1 MRKKF
6 TVLTLVFFS
15 ILFWGCSTKEHQQ
28 TELDLAGTWN
38 YRLDSLDVGM
48 AEKWQLQDFKYKID
62 LPAALRDYD
71 IGNKP
76 SLKTQWTGSIYDSS
90 WYFNPAM
97 KKYRS
102 KESIKFPFWLT
113 PDTRYVGKAWFQKTI
128 TIPDSW
134 SGKNLE
140 LMLER
145 PHWQTKVWLDSTEI
159 GTDNSL
165 SVPHKFIIPASY
177 ISSGEHKLTVQVDNA
192 IRDIDPGI
200 NSHSISD
207 HTQGNWN
214 GIVGQMKLD
223 VLNSA
228 YFNTIKILPDVKNN
242 KVAITVDANGME
254 NNISIAFKILDKATG
269 KILQNKELK
278 WNSSNEL
285 ANFTLEMGEDYTLW
299 SEFNPALYI
308 LEATLKNDE
317 RTLDTKRITFG
328 MRDFSIEDKKFTI
341 NGTQI
346 FLRGTTECSVFPLT
360 GYPPTS
366 KEEWAT
372 IYEKIKSFGLNHMRF
387 HSYCP
392 PEAAFEAADEAGI
405 YLQVEGPSWAKY
417 STTLG
422 DGKPLDDYLM
432 KETKRIIDTYGNH
445 PSFVMMAYGNEPSG
459 NYVPYL
465 ENWVDHFREYD
476 SQRVFTGAST
486 GGSWSIIE
494 NSDFIVRAPPRGLEW
509 KDKKPNSTFD
519 YRTKTENQER
529 PYVTFEM
536 GQWCAFPNF
545 EEIPK
550 YKGALKAKNFE
561 LFKEDLND
569 HHMADL
575 ADEFL
580 MASGKLQALC
590 YKQEIEATMR
600 TPNLAGYQ
608 LLGLND
614 FSGQGTALVGVLD
627 AFWDEKGYI
636 TSEEFKA
643 FNDRVVP
650 LVRFDAFT
658 FKNTEAVQATIEVA
672 NFSGNVLQ
680 DAKVH
685 WSIENEEQ
693 VTFDEGSFTVS
704 EIPVGNANVIGKI
717 SSSFEAI
724 TKAQKLV
731 VKVRVNGFENS
742 WNIWVYPQ
750 QIKIEK
756 PEEIL
761 IAHQADDQVLEALEN
776 GKSVL
781 LLAAGNV
788 ENGEDVIQ
796 YFTPA
801 FWNTSWFRMRPPHTT
816 GIYIRDEHPVFK
828 AFPTDYYSDL
838 QWWEIANKQQVM
850 NLENFDPEFEPIVQP
865 IDTWFLNRRLAM
877 LFEAQIGKGKL
888 MVCSVDLEQNLD
900 QRIVAKHLK
909 NSILNYMVSDAFNP
923 ESKVE
928 WNVVQELFE
937 KKEREGWKSYVSDNP

>member
-6 TVLTLVFFS
+6 TVLTLIFFS

-48 AEKWQLQDFKYKID
+48 EEKWQLQDFEDKID

-76 SLKTQWTGSIYDSS
+76 SLETQWTGSIYDSS

-113 PDTRYVGKAWFQKTI
+113 PNTRYVGKAWFQKTI

-140 LMLER
+140 LVLER

-177 ISSGEHKLTVQVDNA
+177 ISSGEHRLTVQVDNA

-278 WNSSNEL
+278 WNSPNDL
-285 ANFTLEMGEDYTLW
+285 ADFKLEMGEDYTLW

-308 LEATLKNDE
+308 LEATLKNNE
-317 RTLDTKRITFG
+317 EILDARRITFG
-328 MRDFSIEDKKFTI
+328 MRDFSIDDKKFTI
-341 NGTQI
+341 NGTQV

-366 KEEWAT
+366 KEEWAA
-372 IYEKIKSFGLNHMRF
+372 IYKKIKSFGLNHMRF

-422 DGKPLDDYLM
+422 DGKPLDNYLM

-465 ENWVDHFREYD
+465 EKWVDHFRDYD

-561 LFKEDLND
+561 LFKEDLKD

-590 YKQEIEATMR
+590 YKQEIEATLR

-658 FKNTEAVQATIEVA
+658 FKNTEVLQESIEVA

-704 EIPVGNANVIGKI
+704 EIPAGNANVIGKI

-781 LLAAGNV
+781 LLASGSI
-788 ENGEDVIQ
+788 ENGKDVIQ

-816 GIYIRDEHPVFK
+816 GIYIRDEHPIFK
-828 AFPTDYYSDL
+828 DFPTDYYSDL
-838 QWWEIANKQQVM
+838 QWWEVSNRQQVM
-850 NLENFDPEFEPIVQP
+850 NLEHLPANFRPIVQP

-888 MVCSVDLEQNLD
+888 VVCSIDLESDLEH
-900 QRIVAKHLK
+900 RIVAKQLK
-909 NSILNYMVSDAFNP
+909 HSIIKYMDSEAFKP
-923 ESKVE
+923 DQSIE
-928 WNVVQELFE
+928 WDIISELFE
-937 KKEREGWKSYVSDNP
+937 VKERPVWKSYVSDNP